1 MSPDKSVSRERRF
14 VDRIYRM
21 RMLGLVLAAL
31 PIMVIL
37 RERGAPAW
45 TWAILAAN
53 VLVWPHVARRLA
65 RNSPEP
71 VRAEFRNL
79 ATDSVASGVWVAIIG
94 FNLVPSALL
103 LAMLTVDKISVAGW
117 RLLSRTTPL
126 QLLACGLVWTLLG
139 FPLHVHSS
147 VPVIVASLPFM
158 LGFPLALASLT
169 RRLGHQV
176 AVQNRQLQWLNRSDA
191 LTGLPNRRHWNES
204 LGVEL
209 ARYQR
214 TRRPSV
220 LMLLDLDHFKEVND
234 HHGHLAGDEV
244 LRCIAEVLRAC
255 TRDIDTPAR
264 LGGDEFGALIAET
277 NLRAARD
284 VAERIRTTFLA
295 ARPPQAAAHDCTL
308 SIGLSEIDQLVVAPE
323 DWMQR
328 ADAAMYRAK
337 AEGRNRVADDREEAA
352 KRRYVP

>member
-1 MSPDKSVSRERRF
+1 MDPDPTASRERRF

-21 RMLGLVLAAL
+21 RMLGVVLAAL
-31 PIMVIL
+31 PIVVVL
-37 RERGAPAW
+37 RETGAPPW
-45 TWAILAAN
+45 TWAAVAAN
-53 VLVWPHVARRLA
+53 VLVWPHLAWWLA
-65 RNSPEP
+65 RNAHEP
-71 VRAEFRNL
+71 ARAEFRNL
-79 ATDSVASGVWVAIIG
+79 AVDSIASGAWVAVIG

-103 LAMLTVDKISVAGW
+103 LAMLTIDKISVAGW
-117 RLLSRTTPL
+117 RLVARTAPM
-126 QLLACGLVWTLLG
+126 QLVACGLTWVLLG

-158 LGFPLALASLT
+158 VGFPLALASLT

-191 LTGLPNRRHWNES
+191 LTGLPNRRHWNEAIAI
-204 LGVEL
+204 EL
-209 ARYQR
+209 ARHQR

-255 TRDIDTPAR
+255 TRDIDTSAR

-277 NLRAARD
+277 NLRGARD

-295 ARPPQAAAHDCTL
+295 KRPPQAAAHDCTL
-308 SIGLSEIDQLVVAPE
+308 SIGLSEIDQLVIAPE

-337 AEGRNRVADDREEAA
+337 AEGRNRIADDREEAA
-352 KRRYVP
+352 RRRQVD